1 MASDCVLTEKWF
13 DCFQPERCTSQCCN
27 KYSLTLSYSH
37 VEDKKT
43 FPIKA
48 SCSLIPE
55 TLIQSSN

>member
-1 MASDCVLTEKWF
+1 
-13 DCFQPERCTSQCCN
+13 
-27 KYSLTLSYSH
+27 

-48 SCSLIPE
+48 SRSLIPE